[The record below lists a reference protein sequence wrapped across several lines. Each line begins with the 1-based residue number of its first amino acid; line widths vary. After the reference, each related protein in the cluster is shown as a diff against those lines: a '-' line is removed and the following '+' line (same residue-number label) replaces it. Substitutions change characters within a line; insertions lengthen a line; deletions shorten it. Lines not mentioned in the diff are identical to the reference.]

1 MMHEERRVDVVCV
14 GAHPDD
20 VEIGMGA
27 TVAKLTSAG
36 ASVAIVD
43 LTNGEPTPFGTP
55 ELRAHESAKAAQVL
69 GASRITL
76 SQENRRLFDNVE
88 AREELATVLRRLRP
102 RVMFVPYAVDAHP
115 DHVSAAQ
122 IAMAARFYGKFVKT
136 EMPGE
141 PHYVQRVFSYMAVHQ
156 RIIAQPSFVVEVA
169 DHMPAKVAA
178 LRAYASQF
186 ESNPANAGVVS
197 MMEDSARMW
206 GGLAN
211 VAAGEPF
218 FALETIALVSPLD
231 VL

>member
-1 MMHEERRVDVVCV
+1 MMHEEGRVDVVCI

-27 TVAKLTSAG
+27 TVAKLTSSG
-36 ASVAIVD
+36 SSVTIVD
-43 LTNGEPTPFGTP
+43 LTDGEPTPYGTP
-55 ELRAHESAKAAQVL
+55 ELRAEESRQAAELL

-76 SQENRRLFDNVE
+76 SQRNRQLFDSVE

-102 RVMFVPYAVDAHP
+102 RIMFMPYALDAHP
-115 DHVSAAQ
+115 DHVAAAQ
-122 IAMAARFYGKFVKT
+122 IALAARFYGKFVKT

-141 PHYVQRVFSYMAVHQ
+141 PHFVRRVFSYMAVHQ
-156 RIIAQPSFVVEVA
+156 RILAQPSFVVEVT
-169 DHMPAKVAA
+169 DHMPAKGAA

-186 ESNPANAGVVS
+186 ASNPANAGVVK
-197 MMEDSARMW
+197 MMEDSAHMW

-211 VAAGEPF
+211 VGAGEPF
-218 FALETIALVSPLD
+218 FALETIALESPLD